1 MQGTESRSEEPVP
14 QSRGSGLVR
23 LLRIAQM
30 LAVPVVIGFVGSI
43 VFERVATMHPSGA
56 PFLPAGALA
65 CLQCSIVLFALRFRI
80 SLWTFGVCIPTRHA
94 ARIAMQSLFYFF
106 VPLSAGT
113 EVCRWIKVRAMV
125 PDSSQL
131 AVIASVTFDRLMA
144 ALACL
149 VISSTCF
156 FLVDLRG
163 LHGSPTSLRSAEPW
177 KIAIA
182 ILFLLAFIVMAMR
195 RSWRSVRVRRLIEL
209 GGSRLLRGA
218 TVAMTMSIAVQI
230 LTVLALWLFSRWLG
244 IELSL
249 AGIALGATGGALA
262 QILPISLAG
271 AGPAEIGSALLFH
284 AAGATPEQAVLLAT
298 LLYLCKL
305 VGAIEGGILEWPPIS
320 RRLS

>member
-1 MQGTESRSEEPVP
+1 MQGIESQSKEPVP
-14 QSRGSGLVR
+14 QSLGSELVR
-23 LLRIAQM
+23 PLRIAQM

-43 VFERVATMHPSGA
+43 VYERVATMHPSGTS
-56 PFLPAGALA
+56 FLPAGALV
-65 CLQCSIVLFALRFRI
+65 CLQCSIALFALRFRI

-106 VPLSAGT
+106 IPLSAGT

-125 PDSSQL
+125 PDASQL
-131 AVIASVTFDRLMA
+131 AVIASVTFDRLA
-144 ALACL
+144 AAVACFA
-149 VISSTCF
+149 IASTCF

-163 LHGSPTSLRSAEPW
+163 LQGNPASWLSAEPW
-177 KIAIA
+177 ALA
-182 ILFLLAFIVMAMR
+182 LALLVLLAVIVMATH
-195 RSWRSVRVRRLIEL
+195 RSWRSARLRRFIEL
-209 GGSRLLRGA
+209 GGRHLLRGA
-218 TVAMTMSIAVQI
+218 AVAITMSIAVQI
-230 LTVLALWLFSRWLG
+230 LTVLALWLLSRWIG
-244 IELSL
+244 IDLSL

-284 AAGATPEQAVLLAT
+284 AAGATPEQAVFLAT